1 MTTTR
6 FRWIT
11 IGLVVSLIVIN
22 YIDRSAVSFAVR
34 PLQDEFGITATQY
47 GAISSAFAIGYM
59 VFTFLSGFLVD
70 RFGPRRVL
78 LTAIVIFSLATALI
92 PLAGGFAGLLL
103 VRIILG
109 AGESPAFPGAT
120 RVVSRWLPQKEQGIA
135 LALIGGVAVSGS
147 LLIASPLLTQ
157 LIGLTGWRG
166 MFWVMAGVGVVWAVL
181 ALWLLRNTPDE
192 SPYPNDAEKA
202 YIAQGHTAA
211 DEAPA
216 SKAAVDWRGLF
227 TNRNLWLVA
236 IGFFSW
242 GFMFWGF
249 MYWLPEYLQRA
260 HGLSIESVGAFSI
273 APWAAGVVGALVGG
287 VLVDRLYRRTGNAR
301 TRLTIIGC
309 ALLLAGAALVPVF
322 LTTSLTVALI
332 FISLGVG
339 CGFITG
345 GIWFVA
351 SIDAAPNQPAS
362 AAGFVDAA
370 FALAGIIAP
379 SIMGFVVDRTGT
391 FTSGFVLMSCLVAVS
406 ALLLLFVSTDPRK
419 NEPAAPAVA
428 AEHS

>member
-1 MTTTR
+1 MPTTR

-34 PLQDEFGITATQY
+34 PLQDEFGISTTQY
-47 GAISSAFAIGYM
+47 GAISSAFAVGYM

-78 LTAIVIFSLATALI
+78 LTAIVLFSLATALI

-103 VRIILG
+103 IRMVLG
-109 AGESPAFPGAT
+109 VGEAPALPGAT
-120 RVVSRWLPQKEQGIA
+120 RLVSSWLPPREQGLA
-135 LALIGGVAVSGS
+135 LSLIGGVAVSGS
-147 LLIASPLLTQ
+147 LLIGGPLLTQ

-166 MFWVMAGVGVVWAVL
+166 MFWVMGCVGVVWALL
-181 ALWLLRNTPDE
+181 AFWLLRNTPGQ
-192 SPYPNDAEKA
+192 SPYAGDRERAHIAGGRGNTSDALPRVA
-202 YIAQGHTAA
+202 NQG
-211 DEAPA
+211 
-216 SKAAVDWRGLF
+216 GLLA
-227 TNRNLWLVA
+227 NWNLWLVA

-249 MYWLPEYLQRA
+249 MFWLPEYFQRT

-273 APWAAGVVGALVGG
+273 APWAAGVLGALLGG
-287 VLVDRLYRRTGNAR
+287 VLVDRRYARTGNPR

-309 ALLLAGAALVPVF
+309 AMLAAGAALIPV
-322 LTTSLTVALI
+322 LTTSSLTVALI
-332 FISLGVG
+332 FISIGVG
-339 CGFITG
+339 CGFITA

-351 SIDAAPNQPAS
+351 AIDAAPGRPAS

-391 FTSGFVLMSCLVAVS
+391 FTSGFVLMSCLAAAS
-406 ALLLLFVSTDPRK
+406 ALLLLLTGTNPRQ
-419 NEPAAPAVA
+419 AAATAPAPSNA
-428 AEHS
+428 ASGD